1 MKFGSRK
8 FIVAILL
15 IFMVLLLNIVILEAT
30 PIAAFAAIVPTLIG
44 MDTAVLSAVAIM
56 YPAANTFESWKG
68 KTDE

>member
-8 FIVAILL
+8 FIVAVLL
-15 IFMVLLLNIVILEAT
+15 ILMVLLLNIVILGAI
-30 PIAAFAAIVPTLIG
+30 PVAAFAAVVPSLIG
-44 MDTAVLSAVAIM
+44 MNTAVLSAVAIM